1 MPASVLGPAS
11 GQRAHATWLVL
22 AWWVILEQVGLRL
35 GRGFYHIPGVG
46 QDRGPARQLRAQ
58 LLSLCDG

>member
-1 MPASVLGPAS
+1 MQGTHTQSRRL
-11 GQRAHATWLVL
+11 LL

-35 GRGFYHIPGVG
+35 GRGFDHIPGVG
-46 QDRGPARQLRAQ
+46 QDRGPARGGCRLRAQ